1 MNTARKMKLLDF
13 APVAEI
19 IKEGAMFHHAAFRR
33 GYRPVSCG
41 LGIEKYEGRFG
52 RGYIVSFPSLR
63 MDIGRRSSNRF
74 HVIIYYLF

>member
-1 MNTARKMKLLDF
+1 MKDLDYT
-13 APVAEI
+13 VVEDVK
-19 IKEGAMFHHAAFRR
+19 KEGAEYHHSAFRR

-41 LGIEKYEGRFG
+41 LGVEKYEGRFG